1 MFFSAYWMTV
11 VNQRW
16 LGIRLDFLGALLTLA
31 VALLT
36 VGIRFSISPGQT
48 GVTLSYIVMMQQV
61 VPFVPFV
68 RVLYDDPLSIL
79 HSWSVKLL
87 RLRTT

>member
-1 MFFSAYWMTV
+1 MASSAYWLTV

-36 VGIRFSISPGQT
+36 VGTRFTISPGQT
-48 GVTLSYIVMMQQV
+48 GVVLSYVLLVQLVMFGYYILRRV
-61 VPFVPFV
+61 VM
-68 RVLYDDPLSIL
+68 DDL
-79 HSWSVKLL
+79 
-87 RLRTT
+87 

>member
-1 MFFSAYWMTV
+1 MASSAYWMTV

-36 VGIRFSISPGQT
+36 VGTRFTISPGQT
-48 GVTLSYIVMMQQV
+48 GVVLSYILMVQMVM
-61 VPFVPFV
+61 
-68 RVLYDDPLSIL
+68 YGYY
-79 HSWSVKLL
+79 LL
-87 RLRTT
+87 RRVVMDDL

>member
-1 MFFSAYWMTV
+1 MASSAYWMTV

-36 VGIRFSISPGQT
+36 VGTRFTISPGQT
-48 GVTLSYIVMMQQV
+48 GVVLSYVLLVQLVMFGYYLLRRV
-61 VPFVPFV
+61 VM
-68 RVLYDDPLSIL
+68 DDP
-79 HSWSVKLL
+79 
-87 RLRTT
+87 